1 MTATLNSSEHPK
13 KLTNLQREKNEGKKK
28 EEKKE
33 KKQNKKQESKKER
46 AIETIDKPMSEN

>member
-13 KLTNLQREKNEGKKK
+13 KLTNLQREKNEGKKR

-33 KKQNKKQESKKER
+33 KKKKNRSQKRREQSR
-46 AIETIDKPMSEN
+46 Q